1 MHELSIT
8 EELLKTIVAKAEEA
22 KARKIS
28 RINLVI
34 GEYAG
39 VVEDSVKM
47 CFDILSQD
55 TMAKGAL
62 LEFKRIPA
70 EFRCRLCGHTFP
82 SGQHSLVCPKCQGW
96 NAEVI
101 AGNEFFIESIEVDD
115 ESQSS

>member
-22 KARKIS
+22 KARNVS

-47 CFDILSQD
+47 CFEILSQD
-55 TMAKGAL
+55 TIANGAV
-62 LEFKRIPA
+62 LEFSRIPA
-70 EFRCRLCGHTFP
+70 KFRCRLCGHTFP
-82 SGQHSLVCPKCQGW
+82 SGQNLLVCPECQGW